1 MTTSPPPTCD
11 RELLSQW
18 VHTHGRAVR
27 GYLLALVRRDDV
39 ADDLLQEVFRRAWEA
54 RGRYRESGA
63 ARAYLIRIADRLVC
77 DRARQGRREVNVEP
91 ADWEQ
96 IEPADGE
103 AEPSERLSQS
113 ESRARLTEALER
125 ISPAQQ
131 RVLLLRYYGDLEFAE
146 IAQIVGCPL
155 NTALSHARRGLLAL
169 RKVLAEVEQ

>member
-1 MTTSPPPTCD
+1 MTTSQPTCD
-11 RELLSQW
+11 RELVSQW
-18 VHTHGRAVR
+18 VHVHGRAVR
-27 GYLLALVRRDDV
+27 GYLLALVRREDV

-54 RGRYRESGA
+54 RDRYRESGA

-77 DRARQGRREVNVEP
+77 DRARKGRREVHVEP

-96 IEPADGE
+96 IEPAGQE
-103 AEPSERLSQS
+103 AGPSQRLSQN
-113 ESRARLTEALER
+113 EARARLAEALER

-146 IAQIVGCPL
+146 IARIVGCPL

-169 RKVLAEVEQ
+169 RKVLAEVER